1 MNISFMR
8 CLFLSCLL
16 GSLFLGVPR
25 ADYHYVSHSGSDEY
39 PYTTWETA
47 ADSIQPAVDATS
59 PHDTVYISSGQ
70 WVEHVEVQDFDSVAI
85 VGRGRDSTFWTATE
99 QTVEIL
105 TIDYGCLVSG
115 ITFLDHGFIGVRARY
130 SAGVTVKDC
139 RFYRATDCL
148 QITGGTT
155 EVSNC
160 IFDSCYFAIDIPF
173 GGGDYYIAN
182 NLIRNTTRDYAI
194 AVSGGAYLIEKNIII
209 NNPANYYSVCAICG
223 TAGYL
228 VARNNV
234 VAYTNYGI
242 GLGNY
247 KYNNIALNFD
257 RQFAAGISM
266 GGNTYA
272 FNNILIGNTRGVAAL
287 SGLSHINYNDF
298 WQNEI
303 NIYQEA
309 SFDSVGNI
317 FYYPMFVDAGG
328 GDYHLQAFSPLI
340 DAGDPSVLDPD
351 SSRSDIGFYGG
362 PFGSV
367 YSYQDLPPGVPDSL
381 MYRVWNDTI
390 YLDWRGNYEADFF
403 GYMLH
408 RDVISGFTPSPLNL
422 IAEPESSF
430 YADSNVVWGQT
441 YYYRIASLDN
451 QGNRSEYSPEIAV
464 TVTGAWQGDGAEMP
478 RMTVIESN
486 YPNPFNSAT
495 TIVYSVADLG
505 PIPAEIKIEI
515 YDIMGRRVRTLVNE
529 KKEVGIY
536 KIIWDG
542 RDDFDNDLTS
552 GTYFARISQWNL
564 SLGRSTRKL
573 TLVR

>member
-1 MNISFMR
+1 MKPAVAVLVFFPMIVNS
-8 CLFLSCLL
+8 
-16 GSLFLGVPR
+16 SL
-25 ADYHYVSHSGSDEY
+25 ADYHYASHTGTDEY
-39 PYTTWETA
+39 PYTSWETA

-85 VGRGRDSTFWTATE
+85 VGMGRDSTFWTSTE

-105 TIDYGCLVSG
+105 TIDYGCLVAG
-115 ITFLDHGFIGVRARY
+115 ITFHNQEFGGVRARAL
-130 SAGVTVKDC
+130 SGVTIKDC
-139 RFYRATDCL
+139 GFYRVDNGT
-148 QITGGTT
+148 QTTGGPT
-155 EVSNC
+155 EITNC
-160 IFDSCYFAIDIPF
+160 IFDSCRWNAIDKPF
-173 GGGDYYIAN
+173 GSGEYYIAN
-182 NLIRNTTRDYAI
+182 NLIRNCRWDGAI
-194 AVSGGAYLIEKNIII
+194 DFYGGAAIIEKNIII
-209 NNPANYYSVCAICG
+209 NNPANYNGMCSICG
-223 TAGYL
+223 LMAYG
-228 VARNNV
+228 AIRNNV
-234 VAYTNYGI
+234 VAYTLVGI
-242 GLGNY
+242 STNAPY
-247 KYNNIALNFD
+247 KYNNIAMNFNQMD
-257 RQFAAGISM
+257 GWGI
-266 GGNTYA
+266 GGSGGPQI
-272 FNNILIGNTRGVAAL
+272 FNNLLMNNLRGVVI
-287 SGLSHINYNDF
+287 GTTDINYNAF
-298 WQNEI
+298 WQNDVD
-303 NIYQEA
+303 IYTGGQP
-309 SFDSVGNI
+309 FDSIGNI
-317 FYYPMFVDAGG
+317 FCDPMLMDPER

-362 PFGSV
+362 PYGST
-367 YSYQDLPPGVPDSL
+367 YAYQDLPPGIPDSL
-381 MYRVWNDTI
+381 SYRVWNDTI
-390 YLDWRGNYEADFF
+390 YLAWRFNYEADFF

-408 RDVISGFTPSPLNL
+408 RDIISGFTPSPLNL

-430 YADSNVVWGQT
+430 CADSNVVMGQT

-464 TVTGAWQGDGAEMP
+464 TVTGAWQGNGPEMP
-478 RMTVIESN
+478 RVTVIESN

-505 PIPAEIKIEI
+505 PIPAEITIEI
-515 YDIMGRRVRTLVNE
+515 YDIMGRKVRTLVNE

-542 RDDFDNDLTS
+542 RDNLGDDLTS